1 MKRIS
6 IIFSISAFVLGILVS
21 AGCLAQTVS
30 FRADERFEL
39 TGIAARL
46 AGYQEYRQGVVQS
59 YNAAIDSY
67 FAEFAGHDL
76 ITFMKRIR
84 NENRI
89 AYDAVPRATQALVI
103 ENGGISISQDADI
116 AALCEADPRWTED
129 NFMEFAELTDRF
141 YRETNFHKFYVDN
154 SSLYRRGNELMSKI
168 APVDTSWFGGFFG
181 KDMSKVGLCLA
192 FVNGPNS
199 YLMPDNGIIDGA
211 SLVYGLF
218 FDPTVIDPQQI
229 DGRTADVYIPGVISN
244 LCGVMVS
251 PIVEEYGSLFEDA
264 ADVFFNQYDIRNIMR
279 RNGVEEPERLVYDWL
294 QSLCT
299 ALYFKDNGLVSFD
312 YASVVSSAARK
323 GCFWLDSSIGKMEDF
338 YAGRDGY
345 GSFEGFVPELAE
357 YFDDAAKNIRRE
369 RKHYASLFPEV
380 VSAKVRKNYSS
391 DTLAVEFVFSLPM
404 YAEFMDTGAYP
415 YDEDGVVTVR
425 PAIVPDDA
433 GSIVVKIGKSDLEKG
448 RLYGFTLPWKLF
460 YSQKCYPMK
469 GDYVFKFKY

>member
-6 IIFSISAFVLGILVS
+6 IFFSISAFVLGILVS

-103 ENGGISISQDADI
+103 ENGGISVSQDADI

-129 NFMEFAELTDRF
+129 DFMEFAELTDRF

-154 SSLYRRGNELMSKI
+154 SSLYRRGNELMAKI

-199 YLMPDNGIIDGA
+199 YLMPDNGIVDGT

-218 FDPTVIDPQQI
+218 FDPTMIDQQ
-229 DGRTADVYIPGVISN
+229 
-244 LCGVMVS
+244 
-251 PIVEEYGSLFEDA
+251 
-264 ADVFFNQYDIRNIMR
+264 NIMR
-279 RNGVEEPERLVYDWL
+279 KNGVEEPERLVYDWL
-294 QSLCT
+294 QSLCS

-312 YASVVSSAARK
+312 YASAVSSAARK

-391 DTLAVEFVFSLPM
+391 DTLSVEFVFSLPM
-404 YAEFMDTGAYP
+404 HAESMDTGAYP

-425 PAIVPDDA
+425 PAIFPDDA
-433 GSIVVKIGKSDLEKG
+433 GSLVVKIGKSDLEKG
-448 RLYGFTLPWKLF
+448 RLYGFTLPWELF
-460 YSQKCYPMK
+460 YSQKGYPMK
-469 GDYVFKFKY
+469 GDYVFRFKY